1 MNTALLELPANLDE
15 KTARGIEAIARA
27 LEDVRNGTLTCP
39 CTECELRRLT
49 ESASA

>member
-1 MNTALLELPANLDE
+1 MKTAQLDLPAAIEE

-27 LEDVRNGTLTCP
+27 LADARSGILTCS

-49 ESASA
+49 EEVQ

>member
-1 MNTALLELPANLDE
+1 MKTLQLDLSADLDE
-15 KTARGIEAIARA
+15 RTARGIEAIARA

-49 ESASA
+49 ESESA